1 MRVEFLPSIDF
12 NQMLVYS
19 TFVHLFFLT
28 WVMFLPDHKTQEQ
41 IVVPTFRLDLIEL
54 PPKEKSA
61 PSSKKKQVVPSASA
75 KKKAESKAKPIVK
88 KLKRSTLKPKVKKIS
103 PPKPIIKAKQLPPPK
118 PIVKESKARK
128 KILEDLK
135 SFESNSIKRSPLEQ
149 LDLLARLAPKVQEE
163 KVIPP
168 KAMQE
173 ETFREPE
180 RAKAAEL
187 PVKPE
192 PKVGLP
198 AEPEPKVGLPVK
210 PEPKVELPAESE
222 PKVELPVEP
231 EPKVELPVEPEPG
244 KLLPR
249 VDDIEN
255 TAKERELIAL
265 SKQLVKLDVGKE
277 VQSTSAL
284 MTELEAIENKEVHP
298 TDILMDGDQFKK
310 SDNFSAFKSIK
321 GESLISVVEKFKD
334 LEESSQEIKIDV
346 SQGQMVL
353 KEFKT
358 SIQRGE
364 VPVSETKNEPETSN
378 ALSAYVG
385 EVYKRVYSQWKTPL
399 GAKFKNVTVSF
410 TIFSKGNINS
420 PVIRKSAGDKNL
432 DSVAV
437 SAIIDSVPFP
447 ELPEELNRPN
457 LKVNIIFK
465 YVPEKN

>member
-19 TFVHLFFLT
+19 TFTHLLFLT
-28 WVMFLPDHKTQEQ
+28 WVMFLPDHRTQEQ

-54 PPKEKSA
+54 SPKENA
-61 PSSKKKQVVPSASA
+61 PSSKKQQAVSSASA
-75 KKKAESKAKPIVK
+75 KKKAEPKAKPIVK
-88 KLKRSTLKPKVKKIS
+88 KLKRSALKPKVKQS
-103 PPKPIIKAKQLPPPK
+103 PPPKPIIKAKQLPPPK
-118 PIVKESKARK
+118 PIIKESKARK

-180 RAKAAEL
+180 RKKAAEL
-187 PVKPE
+187 P
-192 PKVGLP
+192 
-198 AEPEPKVGLPVK
+198 A
-210 PEPKVELPAESE
+210 
-222 PKVELPVEP
+222 EP
-231 EPKVELPVEPEPG
+231 EPKVELPVESEPKVELLVDPKPG
-244 KLLPR
+244 KLLPQ
-249 VDDIEN
+249 VDDIEI

-265 SKQLVKLDVGKE
+265 SEQLVKLDLRKE

-298 TDILMDGDQFKK
+298 TDILMDGEQFEK
-310 SDNFSAFKSIK
+310 SDSFSAFKSIK
-321 GESLISVVEKFKD
+321 GESFNSVVEKFQD
-334 LEESSQEIKIDV
+334 LEESSEEIKIDV

-358 SIQRGE
+358 SIQRGG
-364 VPVSETKNEPETSN
+364 VPVSETKTEPETSS
-378 ALSAYVG
+378 ALSLYVG
-385 EVYKRVYSQWKTPL
+385 KVYKRVYSKWKTPL
-399 GAKFKNVTVSF
+399 GSKFENVTVSF

-432 DSVAV
+432 DSIAV

-457 LKVNIIFK
+457 LTVNIIFK
-465 YVPEKN
+465 YVPEKK

>member
-19 TFVHLFFLT
+19 TFTHLLFLT
-28 WVMFLPDHKTQEQ
+28 WVMFLPDHRTQEQ

-54 PPKEKSA
+54 SPKENA
-61 PSSKKKQVVPSASA
+61 PSSKKQQAVPSASA
-75 KKKAESKAKPIVK
+75 KKKAEPKAKPIVK
-88 KLKRSTLKPKVKKIS
+88 KLKRSALKPKVKKS
-103 PPKPIIKAKQLPPPK
+103 PPPKPIIKAKQLPPPK
-118 PIVKESKARK
+118 PIIKESKARK

-180 RAKAAEL
+180 RKKAAEL
-187 PVKPE
+187 P
-192 PKVGLP
+192 
-198 AEPEPKVGLPVK
+198 AE
-210 PEPKVELPAESE
+210 PEPKVELPAE
-222 PKVELPVEP
+222 P
-231 EPKVELPVEPEPG
+231 EPKVELLVDPKPG

-249 VDDIEN
+249 VDDIEI

-265 SKQLVKLDVGKE
+265 SEQLVKLDLRKE

-298 TDILMDGDQFKK
+298 TDILMDGEQFEK
-310 SDNFSAFKSIK
+310 SDSFSAFKSIK
-321 GESLISVVEKFKD
+321 GESFNSVVEKFQD
-334 LEESSQEIKIDV
+334 LEESSEEIKIDV

-358 SIQRGE
+358 SIQRGG
-364 VPVSETKNEPETSN
+364 VPVSETKTEPETSS
-378 ALSAYVG
+378 ALSLYVG
-385 EVYKRVYSQWKTPL
+385 KVYKRVYSKWKTPL
-399 GAKFKNVTVSF
+399 GSKFENVTVSF

-432 DSVAV
+432 DSIAV

>member
-19 TFVHLFFLT
+19 TFTHLLFLT
-28 WVMFLPDHKTQEQ
+28 WVMFLPDHRTQEQ
-41 IVVPTFRLDLIEL
+41 IVVPTFRLDIIEL
-54 PPKEKSA
+54 SPKENA
-61 PSSKKKQVVPSASA
+61 PSSKKQQAVSSAPA
-75 KKKAESKAKPIVK
+75 KKKAEPKAKPIVK
-88 KLKRSTLKPKVKKIS
+88 KLKRSALKPKVKKS
-103 PPKPIIKAKQLPPPK
+103 PPPKPIIKAKQSLPPK
-118 PIVKESKARK
+118 PIIKESKARK

-180 RAKAAEL
+180 RKKAAEL
-187 PVKPE
+187 P
-192 PKVGLP
+192 
-198 AEPEPKVGLPVK
+198 AE
-210 PEPKVELPAESE
+210 PEPKVELPAE
-222 PKVELPVEP
+222 P
-231 EPKVELPVEPEPG
+231 EPKVELLVDPKPG

-249 VDDIEN
+249 VDDIEI

-265 SKQLVKLDVGKE
+265 SEQLVKLDLRKE

-298 TDILMDGDQFKK
+298 TDILMDGEQFEK

-321 GESLISVVEKFKD
+321 GESFNSVVKKFQD
-334 LEESSQEIKIDV
+334 LEESSEEIKIDV

-358 SIQRGE
+358 SIQRGG
-364 VPVSETKNEPETSN
+364 VPVSETKTEPETSS
-378 ALSAYVG
+378 ALSLYVG
-385 EVYKRVYSQWKTPL
+385 KVYKRVYSKWKTPL
-399 GAKFKNVTVSF
+399 GSKFENVTVSF

-432 DSVAV
+432 DSIAV

>member
-19 TFVHLFFLT
+19 TFTHLLFLT
-28 WVMFLPDHKTQEQ
+28 WVMFLPDHRTQEQ

-54 PPKEKSA
+54 SPKENA
-61 PSSKKKQVVPSASA
+61 PSSKKQQAVPSASA
-75 KKKAESKAKPIVK
+75 KKKAEPKAKPIVK
-88 KLKRSTLKPKVKKIS
+88 KLKRSALKPKAKKS
-103 PPKPIIKAKQLPPPK
+103 PPPKPII
-118 PIVKESKARK
+118 KESKARK

-180 RAKAAEL
+180 RKKAAEL
-187 PVKPE
+187 P
-192 PKVGLP
+192 
-198 AEPEPKVGLPVK
+198 A
-210 PEPKVELPAESE
+210 
-222 PKVELPVEP
+222 EP
-231 EPKVELPVEPEPG
+231 EPKVELPVESEPKVEFLVDPKPG

-249 VDDIEN
+249 VDDIEI

-265 SKQLVKLDVGKE
+265 SEQLVKLDLRKE

-298 TDILMDGDQFKK
+298 TDILMDGEQFEK
-310 SDNFSAFKSIK
+310 SDSFSAFKSIK
-321 GESLISVVEKFKD
+321 GESFNSVVEKFQD
-334 LEESSQEIKIDV
+334 LEESSEEIKIDV

-358 SIQRGE
+358 SIQRGG
-364 VPVSETKNEPETSN
+364 VPVSETKTEPETSS
-378 ALSAYVG
+378 ALSLYVG
-385 EVYKRVYSQWKTPL
+385 KVYKRVYSKWKTPL
-399 GAKFKNVTVSF
+399 GSKFKNVTVSF

-432 DSVAV
+432 DSIAV

-465 YVPEKN
+465 YVPEKK

>member
-28 WVMFLPDHKTQEQ
+28 WIMFLPDHRTQEQ

-61 PSSKKKQVVPSASA
+61 PSSKKKQAVPSASA

-88 KLKRSTLKPKVKKIS
+88 KLKRSTLKPKVEKIS
-103 PPKPIIKAKQLPPPK
+103 PPTPIIKAKQLPPPK

-192 PKVGLP
+192 PKV
-198 AEPEPKVGLPVK
+198 
-210 PEPKVELPAESE
+210 ELPA
-222 PKVELPVEP
+222 EP

-244 KLLPR
+244 ELLPR
-249 VDDIEN
+249 VDNIEN

-265 SKQLVKLDVGKE
+265 SEQLVKLDVGKE

-298 TDILMDGDQFKK
+298 TDILMNGDQFEK
-310 SDNFSAFKSIK
+310 SDSFSAFKSIK
-321 GESLISVVEKFKD
+321 GESLTSVVEKFQD

-385 EVYKRVYSQWKTPL
+385 EVYKRVYSKWKTPL
-399 GAKFKNVTVSF
+399 GAKFKNVTISF

>member
-19 TFVHLFFLT
+19 TFVHLLFLI
-28 WVMFLPDHKTQEQ
+28 WIIFLPDQRTQEQ
-41 IVVPTFRLDLIEL
+41 IIVPTFRLDLIEL
-54 PPKEKSA
+54 SPKENAS
-61 PSSKKKQVVPSASA
+61 SSKKQQAVPSASA
-75 KKKAESKAKPIVK
+75 KKKAEPKAKPIVK
-88 KLKRSTLKPKVKKIS
+88 KLKRSALKPKAKKS
-103 PPKPIIKAKQLPPPK
+103 PPPKPIIKAKQLPPPK
-118 PIVKESKARK
+118 PIIKESKARK

-163 KVIPP
+163 KVMPP

-180 RAKAAEL
+180 RKKAAEL
-187 PVKPE
+187 P
-192 PKVGLP
+192 
-198 AEPEPKVGLPVK
+198 AEP
-210 PEPKVELPAESE
+210 E

-231 EPKVELPVEPEPG
+231 EPKVELPVESEPKVEFLVDPKPG

-249 VDDIEN
+249 VDDIEI

-265 SKQLVKLDVGKE
+265 SEQLVKLDLRKE
-277 VQSTSAL
+277 DQSTSAL

-298 TDILMDGDQFKK
+298 TDILMDGEQFEK
-310 SDNFSAFKSIK
+310 SDSSSAFKSIK
-321 GESLISVVEKFKD
+321 GGSFNSVVEKFQD
-334 LEESSQEIKIDV
+334 LEESSEEIKIDV
-346 SQGQMVL
+346 SQRQMVL

-358 SIQRGE
+358 SIQRGG
-364 VPVSETKNEPETSN
+364 VPVPETKTESETSS
-378 ALSAYVG
+378 ALSLYVG
-385 EVYKRVYSQWKTPL
+385 KVYKRVYSKWKKPL
-399 GAKFKNVTVSF
+399 GSKFKNVTVSF

-432 DSVAV
+432 DSIAV

-465 YVPEKN
+465 YVPEKK

>member
-19 TFVHLFFLT
+19 TFTHLLFLT
-28 WVMFLPDHKTQEQ
+28 WIMFLPDHRTQEQ

-54 PPKEKSA
+54 SPKENA
-61 PSSKKKQVVPSASA
+61 PSSKKQQAVPSASA
-75 KKKAESKAKPIVK
+75 KKKAEPKAKPIVK
-88 KLKRSTLKPKVKKIS
+88 KLKRSAPKPKAKKS
-103 PPKPIIKAKQLPPPK
+103 PPPKPII
-118 PIVKESKARK
+118 KESKARK

-163 KVIPP
+163 KVMPP

-173 ETFREPE
+173 EAFREPE
-180 RAKAAEL
+180 RKKAAEL
-187 PVKPE
+187 PAEPE
-192 PKVGLP
+192 PKMELPAEPEPKMELP
-198 AEPEPKVGLPVK
+198 AEPEPKVEFLVD
-210 PEPKVELPAESE
+210 PK
-222 PKVELPVEP
+222 
-231 EPKVELPVEPEPG
+231 PG

-249 VDDIEN
+249 VDDIEI

-265 SKQLVKLDVGKE
+265 SEQLVKLDLRKE

-298 TDILMDGDQFKK
+298 TDILMDGEQFEK
-310 SDNFSAFKSIK
+310 SDSSSAFKSIK
-321 GESLISVVEKFKD
+321 GESFNSVVEKFQD
-334 LEESSQEIKIDV
+334 LEESSEEIKIDV
-346 SQGQMVL
+346 SQRQMVL

-358 SIQRGE
+358 SIQRGG
-364 VPVSETKNEPETSN
+364 VPVPEKKTESETSS
-378 ALSAYVG
+378 ALSLYVG
-385 EVYKRVYSQWKTPL
+385 KVYKRVYSKWKKPL
-399 GAKFKNVTVSF
+399 GSKFKNVTVSF

-432 DSVAV
+432 DSIAV

-465 YVPEKN
+465 YVPEKK

>member
-19 TFVHLFFLT
+19 TFTHLLFLT
-28 WVMFLPDHKTQEQ
+28 WVMFLPDHRTQEQ

-54 PPKEKSA
+54 SPKENA
-61 PSSKKKQVVPSASA
+61 PSSKKQQAVPSASA
-75 KKKAESKAKPIVK
+75 KKKAEPKAKPIVK
-88 KLKRSTLKPKVKKIS
+88 KLKRSALKPKAKKS
-103 PPKPIIKAKQLPPPK
+103 PPPKPIIKAKQLPPPK
-118 PIVKESKARK
+118 PIIKESKARK

-180 RAKAAEL
+180 REKAAEL
-187 PVKPE
+187 PVKT
-192 PKVGLP
+192 
-198 AEPEPKVGLPVK
+198 EPEIRVPP
-210 PEPKVELPAESE
+210 
-222 PKVELPVEP
+222 
-231 EPKVELPVEPEPG
+231 
-244 KLLPR
+244 
-249 VDDIEN
+249 VDDIET

-265 SKQLVKLDVGKE
+265 SEQLVKLDLRKE

-298 TDILMDGDQFKK
+298 TDILMDGEQFEK
-310 SDNFSAFKSIK
+310 SDSFSAFKSIK
-321 GESLISVVEKFKD
+321 GESFNSVVEKFQD
-334 LEESSQEIKIDV
+334 LEESSEEIKIDV

-358 SIQRGE
+358 SIQRGG
-364 VPVSETKNEPETSN
+364 VPVSETKTEPETSS
-378 ALSAYVG
+378 ALSLYVG
-385 EVYKRVYSQWKTPL
+385 KVYKRVYSKWKTPL
-399 GAKFKNVTVSF
+399 GSKFENATVSF

-432 DSVAV
+432 DSIAV
-437 SAIIDSVPFP
+437 RAIMDAVPFP
-447 ELPEELNRPN
+447 VLPEELHRPN

-465 YVPEKN
+465 YVPEKK

>member
-19 TFVHLFFLT
+19 TFAHLFFLT
-28 WVMFLPDHKTQEQ
+28 WVMFLPDHRTQEQ
-41 IVVPTFRLDLIEL
+41 IVVPTFRLDIIEL
-54 PPKEKSA
+54 SPKEKPA
-61 PSSKKKQVVPSASA
+61 PSSKKKQAVPSATT
-75 KKKAESKAKPIVK
+75 KKKAVPKAKPIVK
-88 KLKRSTLKPKVKKIS
+88 KLKRSTLKPKAKQLS
-103 PPKPIIKAKQLPPPK
+103 PPKPII
-118 PIVKESKARK
+118 KESKARK

-135 SFESNSIKRSPLEQ
+135 SLESNSIKRSPLEQ

-173 ETFREPE
+173 ETFIEPE
-180 RAKAAEL
+180 REKAAEL
-187 PVKPE
+187 PVE
-192 PKVGLP
+192 P
-198 AEPEPKVGLPVK
+198 
-210 PEPKVELPAESE
+210 E

-231 EPKVELPVEPEPG
+231 EPKVELPVEPEPKVEPPVEPEPKVEPPAEPEPG

-249 VDDIEN
+249 VDDIEI

-265 SKQLVKLDVGKE
+265 SEQLIKLDLKKE
-277 VQSTSAL
+277 VQTTSSL
-284 MTELEAIENKEVHP
+284 MRELEAIENKEVHS
-298 TDILMDGDQFKK
+298 TDILSEGGEFKK
-310 SDNFSAFKSIK
+310 SSPSAFENIK
-321 GESLISVVEKFKD
+321 GESLTSVVEKFQE
-334 LEESSQEIKIDV
+334 LEGSSQEIKIDV

-353 KEFKT
+353 REFKT
-358 SIQRGE
+358 SIQRGG
-364 VPVSETKNEPETSN
+364 VPVSETKTEPETSN
-378 ALSAYVG
+378 ALSLYVG
-385 EVYKRVYSQWKTPL
+385 EVYKRVYSKWKTPL
-399 GAKFKNVTVSF
+399 GSKFENVTVSF

-420 PVIRKSAGDKNL
+420 PVIRKSTGDKNL
-432 DSVAV
+432 DSIAV

>member
-19 TFVHLFFLT
+19 TFTHLLFLT
-28 WVMFLPDHKTQEQ
+28 WVMFLPDHRTQEQ

-54 PPKEKSA
+54 SPKENAS
-61 PSSKKKQVVPSASA
+61 SSKKQQAVPSTSA
-75 KKKAESKAKPIVK
+75 KKKAEPKAKPIVK
-88 KLKRSTLKPKVKKIS
+88 KLKSSALKPKIKKS
-103 PPKPIIKAKQLPPPK
+103 PPPKPII
-118 PIVKESKARK
+118 KESKARK

-163 KVIPP
+163 KVMPP

-180 RAKAAEL
+180 RKKAAEL
-187 PVKPE
+187 P
-192 PKVGLP
+192 
-198 AEPEPKVGLPVK
+198 AE
-210 PEPKVELPAESE
+210 PEPKVELPAEPE

-231 EPKVELPVEPEPG
+231 EPKVEFLVDPKPG

-249 VDDIEN
+249 IDDIEI

-265 SKQLVKLDVGKE
+265 SEQLVKLDLRKE
-277 VQSTSAL
+277 DQSTSAL

-298 TDILMDGDQFKK
+298 TDILMDGEQFEK
-310 SDNFSAFKSIK
+310 SDSFSAFKSIK
-321 GESLISVVEKFKD
+321 GESFNSVVEKFQD
-334 LEESSQEIKIDV
+334 LEESSEEIKIDV

-358 SIQRGE
+358 SIQRGG
-364 VPVSETKNEPETSN
+364 VPVSETKTEPETSS
-378 ALSAYVG
+378 ALSLYVG
-385 EVYKRVYSQWKTPL
+385 EVYKSVYSKWKTPL
-399 GAKFKNVTVSF
+399 GAKFKDVTVSF

-432 DSVAV
+432 DSIAV

-465 YVPEKN
+465 YVPEKK

>member
-19 TFVHLFFLT
+19 TFAHLFFLT
-28 WVMFLPDHKTQEQ
+28 WVMFLPDHRTQEQ
-41 IVVPTFRLDLIEL
+41 IVVPTFRLDIIEL
-54 PPKEKSA
+54 SPKEKPA
-61 PSSKKKQVVPSASA
+61 PSSKKKQAVPSATT
-75 KKKAESKAKPIVK
+75 KKKAVPKAKPIVK
-88 KLKRSTLKPKVKKIS
+88 KLKRSTLKPKAKQLS
-103 PPKPIIKAKQLPPPK
+103 PPKPII
-118 PIVKESKARK
+118 KESKARK

-135 SFESNSIKRSPLEQ
+135 SLESNSIKRSPLEQ

-173 ETFREPE
+173 ETFIEPE
-180 RAKAAEL
+180 REKAA
-187 PVKPE
+187 
-192 PKVGLP
+192 
-198 AEPEPKVGLPVK
+198 
-210 PEPKVELPAESE
+210 
-222 PKVELPVEP
+222 ELPVEP
-231 EPKVELPVEPEPG
+231 EPKAEPPVEPKPG

-249 VDDIEN
+249 VDDIEI

-265 SKQLVKLDVGKE
+265 SEQLIKLDLKKE
-277 VQSTSAL
+277 VQSTSSL
-284 MTELEAIENKEVHP
+284 MTELEAIENKEVHS
-298 TDILMDGDQFKK
+298 TDILSEGGQFKK
-310 SDNFSAFKSIK
+310 SSPSAFENIK
-321 GESLISVVEKFKD
+321 GESLTSVVEKFQD

-353 KEFKT
+353 REFKT
-358 SIQRGE
+358 SIQRGG
-364 VPVSETKNEPETSN
+364 VPVSETKTEPETSN
-378 ALSAYVG
+378 ALSLYVG
-385 EVYKRVYSQWKTPL
+385 EVYKRVYSKWKTPL
-399 GAKFKNVTVSF
+399 GSKFENVTVSF

-432 DSVAV
+432 DSIAV

>member
-19 TFVHLFFLT
+19 TFTHLLFLT
-28 WVMFLPDHKTQEQ
+28 WVMFLPDHRTQEQ

-54 PPKEKSA
+54 SPKENA
-61 PSSKKKQVVPSASA
+61 PSSKKQQAVSSAPA
-75 KKKAESKAKPIVK
+75 KKKAEPKAKPIVK
-88 KLKRSTLKPKVKKIS
+88 KLKRSALKPKVKKS
-103 PPKPIIKAKQLPPPK
+103 PPPKPII
-118 PIVKESKARK
+118 KESKARK

-180 RAKAAEL
+180 RKKAAEL
-187 PVKPE
+187 P
-192 PKVGLP
+192 
-198 AEPEPKVGLPVK
+198 AE
-210 PEPKVELPAESE
+210 PEPKVELPAEPE
-222 PKVELPVEP
+222 PKVELPAEP
-231 EPKVELPVEPEPG
+231 EPKVELLVDPKPG

-249 VDDIEN
+249 VDDIEI

-265 SKQLVKLDVGKE
+265 SEQLVKLDLRKE

-298 TDILMDGDQFKK
+298 TDILMDGEQFEK
-310 SDNFSAFKSIK
+310 SDSFSAFKSIK
-321 GESLISVVEKFKD
+321 GESFNSVVEKFQD
-334 LEESSQEIKIDV
+334 LEESSEEIKIDV

-358 SIQRGE
+358 SIQRGG
-364 VPVSETKNEPETSN
+364 VPVSETKTEPETSS
-378 ALSAYVG
+378 ALSLYVG
-385 EVYKRVYSQWKTPL
+385 KVYKRVYSKWKTPL
-399 GAKFKNVTVSF
+399 GSKFENVTVSF

-432 DSVAV
+432 DSIAV

-457 LKVNIIFK
+457 LTVKIIFK
-465 YVPEKN
+465 YVPEKK

>member
-19 TFVHLFFLT
+19 TFTHLLFLT
-28 WVMFLPDHKTQEQ
+28 WVMFLPDHRTQEQ

-54 PPKEKSA
+54 SPKENA
-61 PSSKKKQVVPSASA
+61 PSSKKQQAVPSASA
-75 KKKAESKAKPIVK
+75 KKKAEPKAKPIVK
-88 KLKRSTLKPKVKKIS
+88 KLKRSALKPKAKKS
-103 PPKPIIKAKQLPPPK
+103 PPPKPII
-118 PIVKESKARK
+118 KESKARK

-180 RAKAAEL
+180 RKKAAEL
-187 PVKPE
+187 P
-192 PKVGLP
+192 
-198 AEPEPKVGLPVK
+198 AE
-210 PEPKVELPAESE
+210 PEPKVELPAEPE
-222 PKVELPVEP
+222 PKVELLAEP
-231 EPKVELPVEPEPG
+231 EPKVELLVDPKPG

-249 VDDIEN
+249 VDDIEI

-265 SKQLVKLDVGKE
+265 SEQLVKLDLRKE

-298 TDILMDGDQFKK
+298 TDILMDGEQFEK
-310 SDNFSAFKSIK
+310 SDSFSAFKSIK
-321 GESLISVVEKFKD
+321 GESFNSVVEKFQD
-334 LEESSQEIKIDV
+334 LEESSEEIKIDV

-358 SIQRGE
+358 SIQRGG
-364 VPVSETKNEPETSN
+364 VPVSETKTEPETSS
-378 ALSAYVG
+378 ALSLYVG
-385 EVYKRVYSQWKTPL
+385 KVYKRVYSKWKTPL
-399 GAKFKNVTVSF
+399 GSKFENVTVSF

-432 DSVAV
+432 DSIAV

>member
-1 MRVEFLPSIDF
+1 
-12 NQMLVYS
+12 
-19 TFVHLFFLT
+19 
-28 WVMFLPDHKTQEQ
+28 MFLPDHRIQEQ

-54 PPKEKSA
+54 SPKENA
-61 PSSKKKQVVPSASA
+61 PSSKKQQAVPSASA
-75 KKKAESKAKPIVK
+75 KKKTEPKAKPIVK
-88 KLKRSTLKPKVKKIS
+88 KLKRSALKPKVEKS
-103 PPKPIIKAKQLPPPK
+103 PPPKPIIKAKQLPPLK
-118 PIVKESKARK
+118 PIIKESKARK

-135 SFESNSIKRSPLEQ
+135 SFESNSIKRSPLER

-163 KVIPP
+163 KVISP

-180 RAKAAEL
+180 RKKAAEL
-187 PVKPE
+187 P
-192 PKVGLP
+192 
-198 AEPEPKVGLPVK
+198 AK
-210 PEPKVELPAESE
+210 PEPKVELPAE
-222 PKVELPVEP
+222 P
-231 EPKVELPVEPEPG
+231 EPKVELLVDPKPG

-249 VDDIEN
+249 VDDIEI

-265 SKQLVKLDVGKE
+265 SEQLVKLDLRKE

-298 TDILMDGDQFKK
+298 TDILMDGEQFEK
-310 SDNFSAFKSIK
+310 SDSFSAFKSIK
-321 GESLISVVEKFKD
+321 GESFNSVVEKFQD
-334 LEESSQEIKIDV
+334 LEESSEEIKIDV

-358 SIQRGE
+358 SIQRGG
-364 VPVSETKNEPETSN
+364 VPVSETKTEPETSS
-378 ALSAYVG
+378 ALSLYVG
-385 EVYKRVYSQWKTPL
+385 KVYKRVYSKWKTPL
-399 GAKFKNVTVSF
+399 GSKFKNVTVSF
-410 TIFSKGNINS
+410 AIFSKGNINS

-432 DSVAV
+432 DSIAV